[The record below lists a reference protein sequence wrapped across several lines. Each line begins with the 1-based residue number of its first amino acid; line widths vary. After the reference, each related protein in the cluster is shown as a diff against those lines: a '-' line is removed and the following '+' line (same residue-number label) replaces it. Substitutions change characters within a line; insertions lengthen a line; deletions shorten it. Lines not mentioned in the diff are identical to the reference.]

1 MSQITF
7 TRPDGKECSGYYVE
21 PAAGKSAPGIVVIQ
35 EWWGVND
42 QIKGVADKLAAQ
54 GYRALVPDLYR
65 GKVGLDHK
73 EAEHLM
79 QGLNFGDAAGQDI
92 RGAVQYLK
100 TSSARVGVTG
110 FCMGGALA
118 LLTAVFV
125 PEADATVAWYGFPP
139 LEYIDASKITAPL
152 MGHFAIDDAFFPI
165 AQVDALEEKL
175 KAAGVKYT
183 FHRYNAQ
190 HAFANET
197 NVNKPIPAKYDA
209 DAAAVAWQRT
219 VEFFDQHLGV
229 GAAARA

>member
-54 GYRALVPDLYR
+54 GYRVLVPDLYR

-92 RGAVQYLK
+92 RGAVQHLK
-100 TSSARVGVTG
+100 TSSPKVGVTG

-183 FHRYNAQ
+183 FHRYDAQ

-197 NVNKPIPAKYDA
+197 NVNKPIPAKYDP

-219 VEFFDQHLGV
+219 VEFFDQHLGAGV
-229 GAAARA
+229 GAGR